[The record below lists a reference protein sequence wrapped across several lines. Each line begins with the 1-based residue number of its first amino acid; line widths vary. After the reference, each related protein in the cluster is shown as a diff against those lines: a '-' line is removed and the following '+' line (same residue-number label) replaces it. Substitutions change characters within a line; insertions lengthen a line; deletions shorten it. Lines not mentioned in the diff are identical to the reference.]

1 MRFSMRVSALLLL
14 ALPLSAQTPDL
25 RAPLPTDTNVHRGRL
40 SNGIRYLIRR
50 NTMPEKRAEL
60 RLVVNAG
67 SILEDDAQ
75 RGLAHFVEHMAFNG
89 TKRFPKA
96 DIVNFLERAGMR
108 FGADLNASTS
118 FDETTYELKV
128 PTDTASILN
137 TALDILEDWAHDV
150 SFEAPEIK
158 KERGVVIEEWRT
170 GLSAETRVQN
180 KQFPVMLKDSRYAV
194 RVPIGTKENLETF
207 PDSLVRTFYRDWYR
221 PDLMTVIAVG
231 DFDVAQMESA
241 IRDRFGRI
249 PSAVKPRPRVYAK
262 VPDHAETLVSI
273 ETDKEYPSSTV
284 ALLWMKP
291 SDSTRT
297 VGDMRRQLLMS
308 LYDGMVNARFNEL
321 SQLPDAPFAYA
332 GSGRGSFTRTKDAY
346 QLYAAVK
353 ESGFEVAAAA
363 LLSEA
368 ERISR
373 FGFTQPELD
382 RLRVNYLRSL
392 EQAYAERAKTNS
404 AVFASAYVDNALSGS
419 PILGIENRQALAQK
433 LLPTIKLSELNALA
447 RSTFTE
453 RNRVVLVAAP
463 DKPEVKVPDE
473 KTMRGIFAKARATKL
488 VAYVDSTLDT
498 PLVPHPPELGTI
510 VSERTLPETG
520 IIEWT
525 LSNGARVMLK
535 PTDFKADEV
544 VFAAQS
550 PGGES
555 LLPDRDVLNASF
567 ASVVASVG
575 GLGDFSDITL
585 SKRLTGKRAG
595 VGASIGDISETLRGS
610 ASSKDLETLFQL
622 AWLRMTQPRLDS
634 SAFEAFKNQMRSA
647 MVNQRNSP
655 ESVFDDTIT
664 VTMSQHHP
672 RVKILSPELLDSVN
686 IRRALGI
693 YRERFADASG
703 FTFFLVG
710 SFSPDVVRPLV
721 TRYLASLPGLHRN
734 EKPHDNGI
742 RPPGGVVER
751 TVRMGVE
758 AKAHTQLVF
767 TGECAYSY
775 DNRIVLGALRDLL
788 DIRLRE
794 ALREDKGGTYGV
806 GVSASCRNLP
816 AQRYEVSVEFGSAPE
831 RVDELVKE
839 VFAVIDSVK
848 AGVISDSNMTKIRE
862 IPLRGHETALR
873 QNTSW
878 LAAMTDADEDGRD
891 QRDFLRRP
899 AIVRSITRA
908 QLQEAARLYLRKE
921 QYARFTLLPASKS
934 KSN

>member
-1 MRFSMRVSALLLL
+1 MRVLSRLAALLLF
-14 ALPLSAQTPDL
+14 ALPVAAQAPDL
-25 RAPLPTDTNVHRGRL
+25 RAALPTDTSVHRGRL
-40 SNGIRYLIRR
+40 PNGLRYLIRR

-67 SILEDDAQ
+67 SILEDDSQ

-96 DIVNFLERAGMR
+96 DIVNFLERVGMR

-118 FDETTYELKV
+118 FDETIYQLQV
-128 PTDTASILN
+128 PTDTAAILN
-137 TALDILEDWAHDV
+137 TSLDILEDWAHDV
-150 SFEAPEIK
+150 SFLPAEIA

-180 KQFPVMLKDSRYAV
+180 KQFPVMLKDSKYAL
-194 RVPIGTKENLETF
+194 RIPIGTKDNLETF
-207 PDSLVRTFYRDWYR
+207 PDSLLTKFYHDWYR

-231 DFDVAQMESA
+231 DFDVGRMEAA

-249 PSAVKPRPRVYAK
+249 PAAVKPKVRSYAR

-273 ETDKEYPSSTV
+273 ETDKEYPSSSV

-291 SDSTRT
+291 TDSTRT
-297 VGDMRRQLLMS
+297 VGDMRRQLVES
-308 LYDGMVNARFNEL
+308 IYDGLVNARFNEL

-332 GSGRGSFTRTKDAY
+332 GSGRGPFVRTKDAY
-346 QLYAAVK
+346 QLYAAIK
-353 ESGFEVAAAA
+353 ESGFEPATVA

-368 ERISR
+368 ERITR
-373 FGFTQPELD
+373 YGFTQAELD

-404 AVFASAYVDNALSGS
+404 AVFANAYVETALNGS
-419 PILGIENRQALAQK
+419 PILGIENRQALAKK
-433 LLPTIKLSELNALA
+433 LLPTIKLAELNAVA
-447 RSTFTE
+447 RSTFSDK
-453 RNRVVLVAAP
+453 NRVVLVAAP
-463 DKPEVKVPDE
+463 DKPEIQVPDA
-473 KTMRGIFAKARATKL
+473 KTMRGIFAKVKATKL
-488 VAYVDSTLDT
+488 VAYVDSTINV
-498 PLVPHPPELGTI
+498 PLVPNPPTPGTI
-510 VSERTLPETG
+510 VSEKTLPETG
-520 IIEWT
+520 ILEWT
-525 LSNGARVMLK
+525 LSNGARVLLK

-550 PGGES
+550 PGGLS
-555 LLPDRDVLNASF
+555 IVPDQEIVNGSF

-575 GLGDFSDITL
+575 GVGAFNEITL
-585 SKRLTGKRAG
+585 GKRLTGKRAG
-595 VGASIGDISETLRGS
+595 VGASIGDTGEELHGS
-610 ASSKDLETLFQL
+610 ASSRDLETLFQL

-634 SAFEAFKNQMRSA
+634 TAFGAFKNQMRSV

-664 VTMSQHHP
+664 VTMAQHHP
-672 RVKILSPELLDSVN
+672 RVKLLSPELLDAVD

-693 YRERFADASG
+693 YRERFSDGSG

-710 SFSPDVVRPLV
+710 SFSPDSVRPLV
-721 TRYLASLPGLHRN
+721 TRYLASLPALHRN
-734 EKPHDNGI
+734 DQPHDNGI
-742 RPPGGVVER
+742 RPPEGVVER

-767 TGECAYSY
+767 TGTCAYSY
-775 DNRIVLGALRDLL
+775 DNRLVLSELQDLL

-806 GVSASCRNLP
+806 NVSASCRHIP
-816 AQRYEVSVEFGSAPE
+816 AERYSVSVEFGSAPE

-848 AGVISDSNMTKIRE
+848 AGAISDSNMTKIKE
-862 IPLRGHETALR
+862 IHLRGHETALR
-873 QNTSW
+873 QNSSW
-878 LAAMTDADEDGRD
+878 LAAMTDADEDHRD
-891 QRDFLRRP
+891 QRDFLRQP
-899 AIVRSITRA
+899 AIVNAITKT
-908 QLQEAARLYLRKE
+908 QLRDAARLYLRKE
-921 QYARFTLLPASKS
+921 QYARFTLLPK
-934 KSN
+934 K